1 MSASSKKQ
9 TIPKPLRS
17 EVWRKDNKTL
27 DAECPICKRNI
38 ISADNFECGHI
49 ISEHD
54 GGKTE
59 LPNLKAIC
67 GSCNKSMGTKNMN
80 DFKQVVWSGRK
91 NIQENTVVYQS
102 DTPTIVSIAVPS
114 IIQNNTQTITDMYL
128 SFSTYIKPRAHMSD
142 VSMWYDNYMHIC
154 DAIIK
159 DTSIVKNKSMNIM
172 QCIDRFSQCNT
183 WYNTASSYE
192 RGKLQELIMMLN
204 REMSKIN

>member
-1 MSASSKKQ
+1 MSVSIKKQ
-9 TIPKPLRS
+9 RIPKPLRS

-67 GSCNKSMGTKNMN
+67 SSCNKSMGTKNMN
-80 DFKQVVWSGRK
+80 DFKQVVWSGR
-91 NIQENTVVYQS
+91 NIQENKVLYQS
-102 DTPTIVSIAVPS
+102 DSPTIVSIAVPS
-114 IIQNNTQTITDMYL
+114 IIQNNMQTITDMYL
-128 SFSTYIKPRAHMSD
+128 SFSVYIKPRAHMSD

-159 DTSIVKNKSMNIM
+159 DTSNVKSMNIM
-172 QCIDRFSQCNT
+172 QCIDRFSQCKT
-183 WYNTASSYE
+183 WYDTASSYE

-204 REMSKIN
+204 REMSKIT